1 MALQFDAQ
9 VATLEGTGTVEEA
22 ETLANWLKE
31 QVAQDNT
38 PAVNLSACEHVH
50 AAVLQTLLAL
60 KPALAGAPGN
70 PYLKQVLS
78 GLSAP
83 A

>member
-9 VATLEGTGTVEEA
+9 VATLEGTVTVEDA

-31 QVAQDNT
+31 QVAQAST
-38 PAVNLSACEHVH
+38 PAVNLSGCEHVH

-60 KPALAGAPGN
+60 KPTLAGAPAN